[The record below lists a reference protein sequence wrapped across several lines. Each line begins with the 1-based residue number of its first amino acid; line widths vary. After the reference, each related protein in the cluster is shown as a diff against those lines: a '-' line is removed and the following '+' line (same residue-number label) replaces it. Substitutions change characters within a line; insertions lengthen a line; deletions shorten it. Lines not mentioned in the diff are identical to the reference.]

1 MLMKD
6 NQECCDFEFSKFQ
19 IYYDEILV
27 KFDKKK
33 KNIEIIL
40 MENLKSKNVEVDM
53 KKLEL
58 EKKVKNVMDLV
69 NFLEGKQ
76 YFV

>member
-6 NQECCDFEFSKFQ
+6 NQECCDFEFLKFQ
-19 IYYDEILV
+19 IYFDEIVV
-27 KFDKKK
+27 KFDKKR

-53 KKLEL
+53 KKIIIGKES
-58 EKKVKNVMDLV
+58 EKCNG
-69 NFLEGKQ
+69 FS
-76 YFV
+76 